1 MKPVEILRNSKA
13 LFFTSS
19 NKLVVSKANKVFLRE
34 SDGRLSFLF
43 SFFETRLNRFLGLF
57 PLLFRMKRLGVM
69 TGISVENDYFI
80 TYGKKIHRYNCKTKE
95 LIEEYSFNKGRGPL
109 QFCYIEN
116 IQDFDN
122 SVCFGEYFGNHS
134 RKPVKI
140 LQRTENGVWQSPFQF
155 KDGEINHV
163 HALIPDVYNQCVW
176 ILVGDFEHSAAIYKA
191 TNNFN
196 KVELIV
202 KGKQCYRACVAF
214 PTKDGLLYA
223 TDTQMESNSVR
234 MLVKEDGQWIS
245 KKLNDLNGSC
255 IYGCELDDYYIFS
268 TSTEPCDK
276 PKNKIHALLD
286 NKPGPGI
293 ITNQSDIVSYS
304 KKYKTFKI
312 IISKDKDIFPYRVF
326 QFGTIMFPAG
336 KNQGNFLFSYN
347 VGSRSNDLCTEIY
360 KI

>member
-1 MKPVEILRNSKA
+1 MKPVEILKNTKA

-34 SDGRLSFLF
+34 SDGRLNYLF
-43 SFFETRLNRFLGLF
+43 SFFETRLNRFFSLF
-57 PLLFRMKRLGVM
+57 SLVYRMKRLGVM
-69 TGISVENDYFI
+69 TGISVEDDYFF
-80 TYGKKIHRYNCKTKE
+80 TYGKKIHRYNCKSKK
-95 LIEEYSFNKGRGPL
+95 LIEEYSFDKGRGPL
-109 QFCYIEN
+109 QFCNIEN
-116 IQDFDN
+116 IKGFDN

-134 RKPVKI
+134 RKPVHI
-140 LQRTENGVWQSPFQF
+140 FQRTENGEWKSSFHF

-163 HALIPDVYNQCVW
+163 HAIIPDYYNECVW
-176 ILVGDFEHSAAIYKA
+176 ILVGDFEHSAAIYKG
-191 TNNFN
+191 TNNFD

-223 TDTQMESNSVR
+223 TDTQLESNSVR

-245 KKLNDLNGSC
+245 KKLHNLNGSC
-255 IYGCELDDYYIFS
+255 IYGCELEDYYIFS

-276 PKNKIHALLD
+276 PNNKIHALLD

-304 KKYKTFKI
+304 KKYKTFEI
-312 IISKDKDIFPYRVF
+312 IISKDKDIYPYRVF
-326 QFGTIMFPAG
+326 QFGTIMFPVG
-336 KNQGNFLFSYN
+336 KSKGRFLFFYN
-347 VGSRSNDLCTEIY
+347 VGSRNNDLSTEIY

>member
-1 MKPVEILRNSKA
+1 MKPVEILKNTKA

-34 SDGRLSFLF
+34 SDGSLSFLF
-43 SFFETRLNRFLGLF
+43 SFFETRLNRFVGFF

-69 TGISVENDYFI
+69 TGISVKDDYFF
-80 TYGKKIHRYNCKTKE
+80 TYGKKIHRYNTKSEE
-95 LIEEYSFNKGRGPL
+95 LIEEYSFDKGRGPL
-109 QFCYIEN
+109 QFCNIEN
-116 IQDFDN
+116 IKGFDK

-134 RKPVKI
+134 RNPVKI
-140 LQRTENGVWQSPFQF
+140 FQRTESGKWKSPFQF
-155 KDGEINHV
+155 EHGEINHV
-163 HALIPDVYNQCVW
+163 HALIPDAYNQCVW

-191 TNNFN
+191 TNNFEN
-196 KVELIV
+196 VELIV

-223 TDTQMESNSVR
+223 TDTQIESNSVR
-234 MLVKEDGQWIS
+234 MLVEQNGQWIS
-245 KKLNDLNGSC
+245 KKLIDINGSC
-255 IYGCELDDYYIFS
+255 IYGCELKNYYIFS
-268 TSTEPCDK
+268 TSTEPCDN

-293 ITNQSDIVSYS
+293 IKNNSDIVSYS
-304 KKYKTFKI
+304 KTQKTFDVLT
-312 IISKDKDIFPYRVF
+312 SKEKDIFPYRVF

-336 KNQGNFLFSYN
+336 KNTQNLLFAYN
-347 VGSRSNDLCTEIY
+347 VGSKTNDLSTEIY